1 MDDAR
6 AMMAVNNNQAY
17 RDSLLSETLQDRGL
31 SNSHHSRLKM
41 FSTLSITVRR
51 EAKAAARVTLGA
63 RAFSVT
69 PDAAAGG
76 SSYENYSETSKTYD
90 NFRAPIGL
98 DILRKA
104 LADNA
109 ALRGMKVIEIG
120 LLGTHIRTHT
130 HPPPS
135 THTLVLTR
143 I

>member
-1 MDDAR
+1 
-6 AMMAVNNNQAY
+6 
-17 RDSLLSETLQDRGL
+17 
-31 SNSHHSRLKM
+31 M

-120 LLGTHIRTHT
+120 LFPHIRTNS

-143 I
+143 V

>member
-1 MDDAR
+1 
-6 AMMAVNNNQAY
+6 
-17 RDSLLSETLQDRGL
+17 
-31 SNSHHSRLKM
+31 M

-51 EAKAAARVTLGA
+51 EAKAAARISLGA
-63 RAFSVT
+63 RAATAKFSST

-109 ALRGMKVIEIG
+109 ALRGMKVIH
-120 LLGTHIRTHT
+120 LALSSPPP
-130 HPPPS
+130 HPPMPS
-135 THTLVLTR
+135 QGSCP
-143 I
+143 